1 MRLTLCGLGNGFR
14 LRHQGAD
21 CPSSHG
27 CRQPA
32 QAVERRL
39 PPVLVLGERAVSPR
53 RLWLPFRRRGSTV
66 APTTL
71 VAVVNGERP
80 RVGEGCGRSPWLCLR
95 LIVPRPHCVQ
105 QLAPRSPR
113 YAVLTNGTGGR
124 GIRVRPRV
132 ARYGTLPEAT
142 PVPSSSPC
150 RHIGCHTGLS
160 RRWPPISQG
169 PSLWRVLAWA
179 IAKCGR
185 SLRSQTRRCRER
197 DPSPNGGR
205 DCATMWWPWFKALA
219 VLGNSANDGWRA
231 RSRMNR
237 GLVCSAWM
245 VPASQRRGVARRCL
259 SPCPGWS

>member
-80 RVGEGCGRSPWLCLR
+80 RVGEGCGRSPRLCLR

-105 QLAPRSPR
+105 QLAPRSDRWAGDPR
-113 YAVLTNGTGGR
+113 APTCGPSRHVTR
-124 GIRVRPRV
+124 GDSGSR
-132 ARYGTLPEAT
+132 
-142 PVPSSSPC
+142 PC
-150 RHIGCHTGLS
+150 RTSPHG
-160 RRWPPISQG
+160 PESQMAAHL
-169 PSLWRVLAWA
+169 PR
-179 IAKCGR
+179 
-185 SLRSQTRRCRER
+185 
-197 DPSPNGGR
+197 
-205 DCATMWWPWFKALA
+205 ALA
-219 VLGNSANDGWRA
+219 VEGPGLGNRQV
-231 RSRMNR
+231 RTE
-237 GLVCSAWM
+237 
-245 VPASQRRGVARRCL
+245 
-259 SPCPGWS
+259 SPIPNTPLP